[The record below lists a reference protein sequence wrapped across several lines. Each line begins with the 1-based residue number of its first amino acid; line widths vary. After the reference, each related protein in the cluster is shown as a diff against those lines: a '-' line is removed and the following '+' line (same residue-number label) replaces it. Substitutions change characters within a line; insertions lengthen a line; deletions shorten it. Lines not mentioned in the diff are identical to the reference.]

1 MEHAAPNSLT
11 AKASAHLQVRRTAAG
26 FAIAIACAVM
36 SVTHGQP
43 VDAAASAFK
52 TSTWDDLV
60 PKDWDPMK
68 AFRDKN
74 VGATREGSSAE
85 LAMTNEMR
93 AAWDNAPTRGELDG
107 ARIRLPG
114 YVVPLDASRGELKQF
129 LLVPYFGACIHS
141 PPPPANQ
148 IVHVL
153 LDAPKT
159 LRTMDVVWVSGTL
172 KTQRQDSP
180 MGVSGYSM
188 RASTVEPYKEPAK

>member
-1 MEHAAPNSLT
+1 MECAAPDP
-11 AKASAHLQVRRTAAG
+11 RAARVVARMSMHRAALG
-26 FAIAIACAVM
+26 AAIVIACV
-36 SVTHGQP
+36 VTSLAHAQSE
-43 VDAAASAFK
+43 AASAFK

-74 VGATREGSSAE
+74 IGGTREGSATE
-85 LAMTNEMR
+85 LAMMNEMR

-114 YVVPLDASRGELKQF
+114 YVVPLDSSRGELKQF

-148 IVHVL
+148 IVHVML
-153 LDAPKT
+153 PAAKT

-188 RASTVEPYKEPAK
+188 QASTVEPYKEPGK